1 MQWLADRKM
10 AFKLISII
18 LMGLIALGAV
28 GYVGYYYLSES
39 NTALNSMYDY
49 RLVPVRLLN
58 ETRAHIISSNA
69 AALELM
75 LTTDDRKNQELK
87 EIIDKRGKQISE
99 NFSIMEKMPL
109 DRQSKE
115 LLSKVEASRQKYLVA
130 RDPIIALALLNKNE
144 EAYAL
149 YTTQVDMLTN
159 SYLGD
164 IGNLSD
170 YFSKISEQAI
180 RDSNSAFQ
188 HAVMIVI
195 GIIIAALLLI
205 STVGW
210 LITRVITRPLKA
222 LVITCEELA
231 IGDFC
236 DKPRRVLQKD
246 EIGQL
251 ADALVKTRLN
261 VHDLME
267 KINDASEQVAASSE
281 ELTSSAE
288 QSAQAANQIAE
299 SITDVA
305 AGAIEQLSAANET
318 SAVVEQISA
327 SMQEVAANANQVAS
341 KSNQTAEKA
350 IEGGKAVDM
359 AITQMANVENT
370 VNASAAVVTKL
381 GDRSKEI
388 GAIIDT
394 IAGIAGQTNL
404 LALNAA
410 IEAARAGEQGRG
422 FAVVAEE
429 VRKLA
434 EQSQDAAK
442 KIAKLIGEIQGDTAN
457 AVIAMNDGTR
467 EVKTGAEV
475 VNAAGS
481 MFREIAEL
489 VSQVSSQIKE
499 ISAAIQEV
507 SIGSQQIV
515 NSVKKI
521 DEVSKKSAAEAQT
534 VSAASQEQAASML
547 EVAHASEALSRM
559 AQDLQASVAKF
570 CV

>member
-28 GYVGYYYLSES
+28 GYVGYYYLTES
-39 NTALNSMYDY
+39 NTALNNMYDY

-87 EIIDKRGKQISE
+87 AIIDKRGKQISE

-109 DRQSKE
+109 DRQAKE

-130 RDPIIALALLNKNE
+130 RDPIIALALQNKNE

-222 LVITCEELA
+222 LVITWRLGLA
-231 IGDFC
+231 N
-236 DKPRRVLQKD
+236 KD
-246 EIGQL
+246 
-251 ADALVKTRLN
+251 
-261 VHDLME
+261 
-267 KINDASEQVAASSE
+267 
-281 ELTSSAE
+281 
-288 QSAQAANQIAE
+288 
-299 SITDVA
+299 
-305 AGAIEQLSAANET
+305 AGLPW
-318 SAVVEQISA
+318 
-327 SMQEVAANANQVAS
+327 
-341 KSNQTAEKA
+341 
-350 IEGGKAVDM
+350 
-359 AITQMANVENT
+359 
-370 VNASAAVVTKL
+370 
-381 GDRSKEI
+381 
-388 GAIIDT
+388 
-394 IAGIAGQTNL
+394 
-404 LALNAA
+404 
-410 IEAARAGEQGRG
+410 
-422 FAVVAEE
+422 
-429 VRKLA
+429 
-434 EQSQDAAK
+434 
-442 KIAKLIGEIQGDTAN
+442 
-457 AVIAMNDGTR
+457 
-467 EVKTGAEV
+467 
-475 VNAAGS
+475 
-481 MFREIAEL
+481 
-489 VSQVSSQIKE
+489 
-499 ISAAIQEV
+499 
-507 SIGSQQIV
+507 
-515 NSVKKI
+515 
-521 DEVSKKSAAEAQT
+521 
-534 VSAASQEQAASML
+534 
-547 EVAHASEALSRM
+547 
-559 AQDLQASVAKF
+559 
-570 CV
+570 